1 MTTIMYDHL
10 DDHEERRILLTDFG
24 IAREL
29 NTVSGLTTTNMTVG
43 TVAYAAPEQLM
54 GHDIDGRADQYALAA
69 TAFHLLTGTPP
80 FSHSNPAVVI
90 SHHLNASPP
99 ALADTRGELAS
110 LDPVLAVALAKDPD
124 QRYARCS
131 DFARAFAEQIR
142 GDAPAH
148 ALFERIQIK
157 KTVDVPRSFND
168 YAITVNT
175 TDMPAGVTLIT
186 KI

>member
-1 MTTIMYDHL
+1 MTTQNRGLYVFKHNS
-10 DDHEERRILLTDFG
+10 
-24 IAREL
+24 EL
-29 NTVSGLTTTNMTVG
+29 
-43 TVAYAAPEQLM
+43 
-54 GHDIDGRADQYALAA
+54 
-69 TAFHLLTGTPP
+69 
-80 FSHSNPAVVI
+80 
-90 SHHLNASPP
+90 
-99 ALADTRGELAS
+99 
-110 LDPVLAVALAKDPD
+110 
-124 QRYARCS
+124 
-131 DFARAFAEQIR
+131 